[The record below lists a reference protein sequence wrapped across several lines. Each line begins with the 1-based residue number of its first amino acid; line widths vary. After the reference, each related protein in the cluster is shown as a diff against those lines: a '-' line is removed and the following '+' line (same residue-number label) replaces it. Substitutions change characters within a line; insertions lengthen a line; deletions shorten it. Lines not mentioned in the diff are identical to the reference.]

1 MRILVFITAATRL
14 MPVRSVCLQEAPAGA
29 EEEEEPDPEP
39 DPVSARAAAQRKY
52 ICVCLC
58 DTSRRAAGGRQGW
71 DGTGG
76 YVA

>member
-14 MPVRSVCLQEAPAGA
+14 MPIRSVCLQEAPAG
-29 EEEEEPDPEP
+29 EEEEQDPEP
-39 DPVSARAAAQRKY
+39 DPASARAAAQRKY

-58 DTSRRAAGGRQGW
+58 DTSRRAAGRRQGW